1 LGQLFVVTSSRLR
14 LLSFFTTPAGER
26 GDQRADMDF
35 FKYQGTGNDF
45 VLIDDRDG
53 TFPRTNQAL
62 IEQLCHRRFGI
73 GADGLILLQNDPDY
87 DFRMVYFNA
96 DGAEGSMC
104 GNGGRCIV
112 RFAHDLGVIERET
125 RFIAVDG
132 EHWAVV
138 SDAEIALKMSD
149 VSGIEDRNGLTFLN
163 TGSPHVV
170 RFVDDLESLDVV
182 AEGRAIRYDA
192 AFPGGTNVNFAQVL
206 DNQTVYVRTYER
218 GVEDETYSCGTGVT
232 AVALVA
238 QQQLQMPDPVAIQT
252 LGGNLRVSSASV
264 AGHTD
269 QFTTI
274 YLTGPAKRVFAG
286 TITI

>member
-1 LGQLFVVTSSRLR
+1 MNQ
-14 LLSFFTTPAGER
+14 
-26 GDQRADMDF
+26 QRPESVAAITMNF

-45 VLIDDRDG
+45 ILIDDRTK
-53 TFPRTNQAL
+53 TFPAADQAF
-62 IEQLCHRRFGI
+62 IERLCHRRFGI

-112 RFAHDLGVIERET
+112 RFAHDLGLFDSET

-132 EHWAVV
+132 EHLAMV
-138 SDAEIALKMSD
+138 SDESISLKMTN
-149 VSGIEDRNGLTFLN
+149 VSGIEDRQGLTFLN

-170 RFVDDLESLDVV
+170 RFVDDLESFDVV
-182 AEGRAIRYDA
+182 AEGRAIRYSEP
-192 AFPGGTNVNFAQVL
+192 FRPGGTNVNFAQVV
-206 DNQTVYVRTYER
+206 DENTVFVRTYER

-238 QQQLQMPDPVAIQT
+238 HQQLGMSAPVFIRT
-252 LGGNLRVSSASV
+252 IGGNLRVSFNQLVGGGFDS
-264 AGHTD
+264 
-269 QFTTI
+269 I
-274 YLTGPAKRVFAG
+274 YLIGPANRVFAG
-286 TITI
+286 TITV

>member
-1 LGQLFVVTSSRLR
+1 M
-14 LLSFFTTPAGER
+14 E
-26 GDQRADMDF
+26 F

-45 VLIDDRDG
+45 ILIDDRSK
-53 TFPRTNQAL
+53 TFPAANQAL

-112 RFAHDLGVIERET
+112 RFAHDLGMFEQET
-125 RFIAVDG
+125 QFIAVDG
-132 EHWAVV
+132 EHTAVV
-138 SDAEIALKMSD
+138 DDENISLKMSP
-149 VSGIEDRNGLTFLN
+149 VSGSEDRNGLTFLN

-170 RFVDDLESLDVV
+170 LFVDDLESLDVV
-182 AEGRAIRYDA
+182 AEGRTIRYSDQ
-192 AFPGGTNVNFAQVL
+192 FKPRGTNVNFAQVMA
-206 DNQTVYVRTYER
+206 DNTVFVRTYER

-238 QQQLQMPDPVAIQT
+238 HQQLALTSPVGIKT
-252 LGGNLRVSSASV
+252 IGGNLRVSFKQLAD
-264 AGHTD
+264 G
-269 QFTTI
+269 QFDAI
-274 YLTGPAKRVFAG
+274 NLIGPAKRVFAG
-286 TITI
+286 RITV